1 MALRLSGL
9 LIQWICLMIGLYGIF
24 LGEME
29 LEFIGLS
36 CLALISSWQYLSWQ
50 KQILELKRDKA
61 TVRESLIRSQKLA
74 VIGTLASGIAHEIN
88 NPLAVIDQE
97 AQWLESLL
105 ARFPEK
111 IDEEVRRE
119 LKESLSVIQNHVK
132 RCAEVTHRVLQ
143 MARRDQPLLQQV
155 ELNRLVDDVVRT
167 VERVV
172 GNKKITFVRNF
183 DLSLYPVKTDPP
195 LIRLILVNL
204 LNNAIHA
211 VGDGGEIVIA
221 TGQNSRGAVFFS
233 VSDNGPGIPKENLER
248 IFEPLFTTKDE
259 GTGIG
264 LALCQVLAERLGGTI
279 EVESTPGRGT
289 TFTVWL
295 SGGE

>member
-1 MALRLSGL
+1 
-9 LIQWICLMIGLYGIF
+9 MIGLYGIF